1 MFAATL
7 VCGLLAMLQ
16 SPATEPA
23 AGPRKFALLIG
34 VADYPSAGMESF
46 RPIHGSTN
54 DVLAV
59 ERTLRDEFQFAT
71 EDVRVLTDRT
81 ATLPRVLDA
90 FDTWLLPQVKSADI
104 VFLYF
109 SGHGSVVPDLSP
121 KRLSAEWIGDSSF
134 VLWDSRRDGAAG
146 RHDLTD
152 DQVQSL
158 IAPLIERGA
167 HVCVVTDACHSA
179 GGTRSGAAPRFT
191 PIRLAP
197 DGTEGVGAETL
208 PESWPKSVPFLE
220 DGDSR
225 RPKPASYVHLA
236 ACRKNEPAQEWVPS
250 DGGELAS
257 RGVFTMLLLDVL
269 RQVAREPGGWTY
281 EDLHRG
287 VMWRLPPYQL
297 ALEHEQNPAPDGR
310 IEQLVFS
317 GAYRKPPGR
326 FVVRTVGPELVEIEA
341 GSIAGIEVGTQLEVI
356 EKSGLVIGIV
366 RIDSC
371 DPVTC
376 SGRWVSKTDVA
387 VDGTVY
393 ADWHGAPPSLGRIVI
408 HDPLG
413 DAERFLGSVDFITFD
428 RTPRYLALN
437 GSVDPDTSLPD
448 RGRLRV
454 VAPDGVVIVD
464 EPIGQS
470 DALANS
476 AARDRVLSLLKDEI
490 SYQQL
495 VRLLGRNSDVA
506 VAVTVRAP
514 SPDETGK
521 RWINVDAMT
530 PLVVEQVGLEPE
542 YTATHD
548 RRLNRKHLGVI
559 DVANLDHE
567 PLYVYVVSLMPD
579 HDRELIFP
587 RQGADADE
595 RPIEP
600 GEPPKSVYFA
610 VDVPDSWPES
620 AVYDD
625 HYLVLTSTTKID
637 IRALLARETLRSG
650 AEEDDI
656 PQFLREA
663 LRGERMRGRNAD
675 DTATRVGS
683 TGFRLA
689 IRLGQRD

>member
-7 VCGLLAMLQ
+7 VCGMLAMLQ
-16 SPATEPA
+16 APATEPA

-34 VADYPSAGMESF
+34 VTDYPSDGMESF
-46 RPIHGSTN
+46 RRIHGSTN

-59 ERTLRDEFQFAT
+59 ARTLRDEFQFAT
-71 EDVRVLTDRT
+71 DDVHVLTNQA
-81 ATLPRVLDA
+81 ATLPRVLDE
-90 FDTWLLPQVKSADI
+90 FDSWLLPQVKSADI

-109 SGHGSVVPDLSP
+109 SGHGSVIPDLART
-121 KRLSAEWIGDSSF
+121 RLSTEWIGDSSF

-158 IAPLIERGA
+158 IAPLVDRGA

-179 GGTRSGAAPRFT
+179 GGTRGGAAARIT

-197 DGTEGVGAETL
+197 DGTEGVGAESL
-208 PESWPKSVPFLE
+208 PDFWPKSVPFLE
-220 DGDSR
+220 DGDGR
-225 RPKPASYVHLA
+225 RPKPNAYVHLA
-236 ACRKNEPAQEWVPS
+236 ACRKDEPAQEWVPS
-250 DGGELAS
+250 DGADSAS
-257 RGVFTMLLLDVL
+257 RGVFTMLLLEVL
-269 RQVAREPGGWTY
+269 REVAHQPGRWTY
-281 EDLHRG
+281 EDVHRG

-297 ALEHEQNPAPDGR
+297 ALDHEQNPSPDGK

-326 FVVRTVGPELVEIEA
+326 FVVRTLGPERVEFES
-341 GSIAGIEVGTQLEVI
+341 GSIAGIEVGTELEVI
-356 EKSGLVIGIV
+356 EKSGLVIGMV

-371 DPVTC
+371 DAVTC
-376 SGRWVSKTDVA
+376 SGAWVSKSDVSI
-387 VDGTVY
+387 DGTVY

-413 DAERFLGSVDFITFD
+413 DAERFLGPVEFITFD

-437 GSVDPDTSLPD
+437 GSVDSESATPD

-464 EPIGQS
+464 EPLGHS
-470 DALANS
+470 DALASSS
-476 AARDRVLSLLKDEI
+476 ARTRVLSLLKDEI

-495 VRLLGRNSDVA
+495 VRLLGRHSDVE
-506 VAVTVRAP
+506 VTVTVRSP
-514 SPDETGK
+514 TPDETRK

-530 PLVVEQVGLEPE
+530 PLDVERVGLEPE
-542 YTATHD
+542 YTTTHD
-548 RRLNRKHLGVI
+548 RRLNRKHLGVVDI
-559 DVANLDHE
+559 ANLDRE

-587 RQGADADE
+587 GSGALADE

-600 GEPPKSVYFA
+600 GEPPQGVYFS
-610 VDVPDSWPES
+610 VDVPDSWPDS
-620 AVYDD
+620 VVYDD
-625 HYLVLTSTTKID
+625 LYLVLTSTTKID
-637 IRALLARETLRSG
+637 IRALMARETLRGG
-650 AEEDDI
+650 ASEDDI
-656 PQFLREA
+656 PEFLQEA
-663 LRGERMRGRNAD
+663 LRGERMRGRNAVE
-675 DTATRVGS
+675 TATRVGS

-689 IRLGQRD
+689 VRLEQRN